1 MIRNWL
7 RRFVVKEK
15 ASSREFINFWR
26 GQGAK
31 IGEGTYF
38 FDPRS
43 NCLGINNPCN
53 LAIGRNVQITHGVVI
68 VDHGYDW
75 GVLKGAYGDVL
86 GNTGQ
91 VSIGDNVF
99 IGMNAVILK
108 NVHIG
113 DNVIIGAGAV
123 VTHDIPSNSVAA
135 GNPCRVLMTL
145 AAYKEKR
152 KNAQL
157 KEAVNLFDAYVN
169 SHLGKKPDK
178 ELFREYFWLFERPD
192 EEGRLSCAEFDD
204 VMHLVEGSYELSVTA
219 AREDAPMFDSFE
231 DFIRYCQDAVT
242 KKTSV
247 KIN

>member
-1 MIRNWL
+1 MIRNLL
-7 RRFVVKEK
+7 RRFVLKEK
-15 ASSREFINFWR
+15 ASSRDFINFWR

-123 VTHDIPSNSVAA
+123 VTHDIPSNSV
-135 GNPCRVLMTL
+135 
-145 AAYKEKR
+145 KR
-152 KNAQL
+152 K
-157 KEAVNLFDAYVN
+157 
-169 SHLGKKPDK
+169 
-178 ELFREYFWLFERPD
+178 ERT
-192 EEGRLSCAEFDD
+192 L
-204 VMHLVEGSYELSVTA
+204 
-219 AREDAPMFDSFE
+219 
-231 DFIRYCQDAVT
+231 
-242 KKTSV
+242 
-247 KIN
+247 N